1 MRQDP
6 FGRGDRRQ
14 QPGRPRRGLNLRFV
28 ILLLFAGYGAYYWFS
43 NRSVD
48 PVTGETVLI
57 DRSLDVSQEKA
68 LGLEAYQEILGQE
81 RPLDPDDP
89 LSKDVRLIAER
100 LIAKVDVV
108 EAELAREHG
117 LEPTRFS
124 ESFDW
129 EVNVLQSD
137 QANAF
142 CLPGGKMAVYTGLIP
157 VAKNADALAVVMGH
171 EIAHALLRHGAQRMA
186 QQKLTQVGQMAGA
199 MSGMDPQQQQ
209 MVMAAMGYGY
219 LLPYARKHETEADNI
234 GLMLAAAACFD
245 PREAVPLWER
255 MSEASGGQAPPE
267 FSSTHPNPGT
277 RIQTLESLMPKALEY
292 RAKFCED
299 AQSGATTA
307 ALRTP

>member
-6 FGRGDRRQ
+6 FGGGDRRQ

-28 ILLLFAGYGAYYWFS
+28 VLLLFAGYGAYYWFS

-57 DRSLDVSQEKA
+57 DRALDVSQEKA

-89 LSKDVRLIAER
+89 LSKEVRLIAER
-100 LIAKVDVV
+100 LIAKVEVV

-142 CLPGGKMAVYTGLIP
+142 CLPGGKMAVYTGLVP

-219 LLPYARKHETEADNI
+219 LLPYARKHETEADNV

-245 PREAVPLWER
+245 PREAVPLWQR

-267 FSSTHPNPGT
+267 FASTHPNPGT
-277 RIQTLESLMPKALEY
+277 RIQTLETLMPKALEY

-299 AQSGATTA
+299 A
-307 ALRTP
+307 RN

>member
-6 FGRGDRRQ
+6 FGRGDRR
-14 QPGRPRRGLNLRFV
+14 PAGRAPRRGINMRFV
-28 ILLLFAGYGAYYWFS
+28 ILLLFAGYGIYYYVS
-43 NRSVD
+43 NRSTD

-57 DRSLDVSQEKA
+57 DRALDVEDEKA
-68 LGLEAYQEILGQE
+68 LGLEAYEQILQQE
-81 RPLDPDDP
+81 RPVPAD
-89 LSKDVRLIAER
+89 SEIARDVRAIADR
-100 LIAKVDVV
+100 LIAKVGVV
-108 EAELAREHG
+108 EAELARENG

-129 EVNVLQSD
+129 EVNVIDSD

-142 CLPGGKMAVYTGLIP
+142 CLPGGKMAVYTGLVP
-157 VAKNADALAVVMGH
+157 VAQNADAMAVVMGH

-186 QQKLTQVGQMAGA
+186 QQRLTQVGQMAGA

-219 LLPYARKHETEADNI
+219 LLPYARKHETEA
-234 GLMLAAAACFD
+234 AAACFD
-245 PREAVPLWER
+245 PRESVPLWER
-255 MSEASGGQAPPE
+255 MSAASGGQAPPE

-277 RIQTLESLMPKALEY
+277 RIQNLQSLIPKAMEY

-299 AQSGATTA
+299 AQQTA
-307 ALRTP
+307 LAL